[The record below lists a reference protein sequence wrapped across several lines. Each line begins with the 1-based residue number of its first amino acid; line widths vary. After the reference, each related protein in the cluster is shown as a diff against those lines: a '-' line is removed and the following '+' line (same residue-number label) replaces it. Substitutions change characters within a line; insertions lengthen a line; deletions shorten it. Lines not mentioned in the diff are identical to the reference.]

1 MSRSNNSRRGRKR
14 YRNNRELWSKR
25 PFYNGWCKCSD
36 NKRRCNRA
44 ERRVVTKEEIKQAVS
59 NYIETLP
66 IWRMC
71 AFDAARAV
79 ENFVEN
85 YYESEA

>member
-1 MSRSNNSRRGRKR
+1 M
-14 YRNNRELWSKR
+14 
-25 PFYNGWCKCSD
+25 
-36 NKRRCNRA
+36 
-44 ERRVVTKEEIKQAVS
+44 TKEEIKQAVS